1 MTLAADLRSQLESLR
16 TARASG
22 VRSIEFRS
30 GNGSSRRVEYKDDA
44 QMAAAI
50 ADLERQIAA
59 IEGRRVSTIHLR
71 TSKGI

>member
-1 MTLAADLRSQLESLR
+1 MTTAADLRSQLESLR
-16 TARASG
+16 KARASG
-22 VRSIEFRS
+22 IRSIEFNA

-50 ADLERQIAA
+50 ADLESRIAA
-59 IEGRRVSTIHLR
+59 IEGRRVSTIHIH